1 MPASVLLTAVKG
13 PLTGTKYRFDDQ
25 MLCMVGRN
33 DNCMLQLT
41 GEAGD
46 GVSRNHCLLDI
57 RPPQA
62 FLCDLGSRN
71 GTGLNGERLK
81 SASDTRPLKTGD
93 TIRIGNNFFE
103 VKLNPVQ
110 YCCICRQEIPDGMDG
125 GVRTATRR
133 LICPECIRQG
143 RSIPVT
149 PSAKTVRF
157 RVCSVCGARVA
168 GNQEG
173 QPWTGNPAAFI
184 CCDCL
189 SSHETAEVDP
199 NKTFRMPVIETR
211 SGKNLLTIAGYRI
224 QRLLGRGGMGAVYL
238 AENTETLEKAA
249 LKILLPE
256 IAANEQCREDFIRE
270 AENLKPLKHPNIVEL
285 KNCAYTGGALYLAL
299 EYCSEGS
306 LREYLQ
312 KTGQTIRIRTAVE
325 LICQILDALEYA
337 HNVRLKQM
345 SLFDAQTYYV
355 NGLVHRDIKPANIF
369 LSRQSGSLTAKLS
382 DFGLAKAF
390 DMAGI
395 SGCTRTGDFSGTL
408 GFIPKQQFLNY
419 KYAKPEVD
427 VWASAATLYYMLT
440 GKTPR
445 DFSRPEE
452 VMKIF
457 NEPPIPVR
465 ERNPYISAELA
476 NVIDRTLDDRESL
489 HFRTA
494 DQLRFALQSVQK

>member
-1 MPASVLLTAVKG
+1 MPAKVFLTAVQG
-13 PLTGTKYRFDDQ
+13 PLTGTKYRFDEQ
-25 MLCMVGRN
+25 MLCMVGRT
-33 DNCMLQLT
+33 DHCMLQLT

-46 GVSRNHCLLDI
+46 GVSRHHCLLDI

-71 GTGLNGERLK
+71 GTRLNGEKLGGT
-81 SASDTRPLKTGD
+81 SDTRPLKTGD
-93 TIRIGNNFFE
+93 VIRIGKNFFE
-103 VKLNPVQ
+103 VKLVPVRH
-110 YCCICRQEIPDGMDG
+110 CSICRQELPESSVSGKSS
-125 GVRTATRR
+125 ATSRI
-133 LICPECIRQG
+133 ICPDCVRMG
-143 RSIPVT
+143 RTIPAS

-157 RVCSVCGARVA
+157 RLCSVCGARIA
-168 GNQEG
+168 GSRRGE
-173 QPWTGNPAAFI
+173 PWREDPSTFI
-184 CCDCL
+184 CSDCL
-189 SSHETAEVDP
+189 ENHAPEDP
-199 NKTFRMPVIETR
+199 AKTFRMPVIETR
-211 SGKNLLTIAGYRI
+211 SGKSILPIPGYRI

-238 AENTETLEKAA
+238 AENTETLEKTA

-270 AENLKPLKHPNIVEL
+270 SGNLKHLRHPNIVEL
-285 KNCAYTGGALYLAL
+285 KDCACTGGALYLAL

-312 KTGQTIRIRTAVE
+312 RTGQTLRIRTAVE

-337 HNVRLKQM
+337 HNVRLEQV
-345 SLFDAQTYYV
+345 SLFDAQTYHV

-369 LSRQSGSLTAKLS
+369 LSRQSGNLVAKLS

-427 VWASAATLYYMLT
+427 VWAAVATLYYMLT
-440 GKTPR
+440 GKAPR
-445 DFSRPEE
+445 DFSAHPEAA
-452 VMKIF
+452 MRIF
-457 NEPPIPVR
+457 EEAPVPVR
-465 ERNPYISAELA
+465 ERNPYISKPLA
-476 NVIDRTLDDRESL
+476 KLIDTTLDDRGGL
-489 HFRTA
+489 RFRTA
-494 DQLRFALQSVQK
+494 DQFRFALQEVCR